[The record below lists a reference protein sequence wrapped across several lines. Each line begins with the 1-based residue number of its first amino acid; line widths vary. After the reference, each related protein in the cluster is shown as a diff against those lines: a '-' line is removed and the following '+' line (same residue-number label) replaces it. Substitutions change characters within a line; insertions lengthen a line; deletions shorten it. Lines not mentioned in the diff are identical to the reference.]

1 MSYVATD
8 IHVEINRRAILTQ
21 ATLTA
26 QPGQVTAIVGPNGSG
41 KSTLL
46 KAITGEIPSR
56 GAITLNGRDARALSL
71 AELAATRG
79 VLPQASALAFPFTVI
94 EVVRMGLAAGRHAA
108 QPRIAE
114 QALAAVDLSHHAQRY
129 FQDLSGGE
137 QQRAQLA
144 RVLAQVWEPVERD
157 GPRWLLLDE
166 PVSSLDLGH
175 QLQVMELARAYARR
189 GGGVVAVMHDLNLTA
204 IYADHVALIHD
215 GRTVAQGTVSDVL
228 TDARLSAAF
237 NCPVHV
243 NTAPGDGATFLLP
256 HASAL

>member
-1 MSYVATD
+1 MSYTAAN
-8 IHVEINRRAILTQ
+8 ILVEINRRVILTG
-21 ATLTA
+21 AALTA
-26 QPGQVTAIVGPNGSG
+26 RPGQVTAIVGPNGSG

-46 KAITGEIPSR
+46 KAIIGEIPSR
-56 GAITLNGRDARALSL
+56 GEITLNGCDARALSL
-71 AELAATRG
+71 GDLAATRG

-108 QPRIAE
+108 RPQIAD

-144 RVLAQVWEPVERD
+144 RVLAQVWEPVEAD
-157 GPRWLLLDE
+157 TPRWLLLDE

-189 GGGVVAVMHDLNLTA
+189 GGGVIAVMHDLNLTA
-204 IYADHVALIHD
+204 IYADHVALIHN
-215 GRTVAQGTVSDVL
+215 GQTVAQGTVADVL
-228 TDARLSAAF
+228 TDDRLSTAF
-237 NCPVHV
+237 DCPVHV
-243 NTAPGDGATFLLP
+243 NIAPESGATFLLP